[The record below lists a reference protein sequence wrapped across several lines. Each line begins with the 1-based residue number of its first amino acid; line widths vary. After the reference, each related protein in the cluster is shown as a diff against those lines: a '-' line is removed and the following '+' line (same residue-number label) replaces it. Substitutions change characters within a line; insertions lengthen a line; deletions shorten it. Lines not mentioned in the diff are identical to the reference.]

1 MRAKVLRA
9 ELKYLNDIPEIQWW
23 EVVQNK
29 VFMSFSPV
37 PNDYEI
43 IIRDAALKGNKK
55 IDFGV
60 HGWAVKNGARSL
72 AVFINLVPKLLV
84 IRLPWNFTDR

>member
-1 MRAKVLRA
+1 MTAKVLRA

-29 VFMSFSPV
+29 VFISFSPV
-37 PNDYEI
+37 PNDYEK
-43 IIRDAALKGNKK
+43 IIRDAALKGNKR

-60 HGWAVKNGARSL
+60 HVWAVKNQPAGWRPGNGPYIGVVTARYGK
-72 AVFINLVPKLLV
+72 FEEK
-84 IRLPWNFTDR
+84 D